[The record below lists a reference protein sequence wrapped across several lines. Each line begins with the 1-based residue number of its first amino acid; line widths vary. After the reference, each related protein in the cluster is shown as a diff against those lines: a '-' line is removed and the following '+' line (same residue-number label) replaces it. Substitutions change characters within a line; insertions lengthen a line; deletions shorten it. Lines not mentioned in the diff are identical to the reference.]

1 MLVKE
6 GVIESGDYSGQQ
18 IMVIDDADETRLH
31 TVLISKD
38 LNSDDEEVSFSLS
51 LESKEELQEFFDQSN
66 WLIRWLS

>member
-31 TVLISKD
+31 TVLISRD

-66 WLIRWLS
+66 WLIRWL

>member
-66 WLIRWLS
+66 WLIRWL

>member
-51 LESKEELQEFFDQSN
+51 VESKEELQDFFDQSN
-66 WLIRWLS
+66 WLIRWL

>member
-6 GVIESGDYSGQQ
+6 GVIESGNYSGQQ

-38 LNSDDEEVSFSLS
+38 LNSDDEKVSFSLTV
-51 LESKEELQEFFDQSN
+51 ESKEELQEFFDQSN